1 MTTDSVSLIIQIF
14 GVLVVSG
21 SLLFVGLQMRQ
32 THVIERANAQ
42 RDVLSQTSDWWMTVV
57 EDGATFDTFCAG
69 LADYA
74 SLSRYRQ
81 ARFNALS
88 FKLQHIVESV
98 FFQHKAG
105 LIMASSHEGFMIAYL
120 AIINTPGG
128 RQWWAEASKVGNAE
142 LCGYLSARLEAEAA
156 TLPLWTD
163 LLPHT
168 LVPPTGAS
176 TRTGEHG

>member
-1 MTTDSVSLIIQIF
+1 MTLQDFSLIAQIA
-14 GVLVVSG
+14 GVLLVSG
-21 SLLFVGLQMRQ
+21 SLIFVGLQMRQ
-32 THVIERANAQ
+32 TYVIERANAQ
-42 RDVLSQTSDWWMTVV
+42 RDVLNQTSDWWMTAV
-57 EDGATFDTFCAG
+57 EDESTFDTFCAG
-69 LADYA
+69 LADYT

-81 ARFNALS
+81 ACFNALG

-105 LIMASSHEGFMIAYL
+105 LIMASSHEGFMVAYL

-142 LCGYLSARLEAEAA
+142 LCGYLSERLAAEAA
-156 TLPLWTD
+156 SLPLWTD

-168 LVPPTGAS
+168 LAPAQDA
-176 TRTGEHG
+176 HA